1 MIDLPHARALCD
13 AATPGPWTTWGTAYD
28 PKVFTSN
35 GLLVADLP
43 SYNDMHDAAF
53 IAAARTLLPA
63 ALDEL
68 EKWQAPGSWGTW
80 ADLERERDTALATAA
95 AWEEQARLYAQNA
108 EFHHDRVEQQ
118 QATIEALVRAC
129 LNLTQ
134 LLPDKMH
141 DEGFP
146 GLAAFFAGDDHS
158 AAALLAALGEAP

>member
-1 MIDLPHARALCD
+1 MTLDIPLARALCD
-13 AATPGPWTTWGTAYD
+13 AATAGPWRDWGTTHD
-28 PKVFTSN
+28 PKVFTLN

-63 ALDEL
+63 ALDEV
-68 EKWQAPGSWGTW
+68 
-80 ADLERERDTALATAA
+80 ERLTLALSGEVPSATHWHALYDKARAERDTALASAA
-95 AWEEQARLYAQNA
+95 EK
-108 EFHHDRVEQQ
+108 

-141 DEGFP
+141 DEGSP

-158 AAALLAALGEAP
+158 AAALLAALGEVP